1 MEDGMVVGR
10 PQCRGSHL
18 KPCVRPFQTNN
29 LARGLGLWDL
39 RPSSS
44 YGPSAL
50 AQMREALYHMAGSLL
65 GPLEGLKTGS
75 VPGGLL

>member
-1 MEDGMVVGR
+1 MVEGR
-10 PQCRGSHL
+10 PRCRGSHL

-44 YGPSAL
+44 CGPSAL
-50 AQMREALYHMAGSLL
+50 AQMWEALYHMAGSLL
-65 GPLEGLKTGS
+65 GPLEGPGTGS
-75 VPGGLL
+75 VAGGLL